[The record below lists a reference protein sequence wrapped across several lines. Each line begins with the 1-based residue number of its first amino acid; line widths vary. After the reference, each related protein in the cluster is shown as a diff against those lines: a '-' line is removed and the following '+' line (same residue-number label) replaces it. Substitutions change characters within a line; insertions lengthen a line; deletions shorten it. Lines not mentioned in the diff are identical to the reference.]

1 MKTSNRLKQKIRQ
14 LRGKR
19 VRAVLYGTEAEAG
32 ADAQWRERVARMSYE
47 EQVALAEVLSEEAE
61 QQAQEILTLL
71 ANVADSADAIAQFRL
86 RCPDY
91 YDVAKC
97 SNDDLLKFRNEL
109 RAVWQGK
116 ATEGT
121 LERWYHLSPFLDG
134 WLIFFKARII
144 LPTGKNFRAM
154 AANICAQRAK
164 YLKQC
169 ANPECSQYFIAQ
181 RTDAKYCL
189 EPNCLQYG
197 NRVRAYEHWRGKH
210 PKSPFR
216 KKRGR

>member
-1 MKTSNRLKQKIRQ
+1 MKTSNRLKQKIRR
-14 LRGKR
+14 LRR
-19 VRAVLYGTEAEAG
+19 HNVSLALYGYTEAEASG
-32 ADAQWRERVARMSYE
+32 QWRERVARMSYE

-61 QQAQEILTLL
+61 EQAEEVLHLL
-71 ANVADSADAIAQFRL
+71 ANMGDSANDIARFRL
-86 RCPDY
+86 QCPDY
-91 YDVAKC
+91 YDIAKD
-97 SNDDLLKFRNEL
+97 SNEDLLKFRDEI
-109 RAVWQGK
+109 RAVWEGK
-116 ATEGT
+116 ATKGT
-121 LERWYHLSPFLDG
+121 LERWYLLSVFRDG
-134 WLIFFKARII
+134 WLIFFKARTI
-144 LPTGKNFRAM
+144 LPTGKNFHAM

-169 ANPECSQYFIAQ
+169 ANPECNRYFIAQ

-189 EPNCLQYG
+189 EPNCLRYG